1 MEFSW
6 AMICSSVGLELS
18 SGADRARGGVDVT
31 ISAGCS
37 PQLSPGAAETLFTEV
52 CSVFSARL
60 TFTDGSSSCS
70 FGLLSAPSV
79 KLSTA
84 GAEMVPTDEAA
95 LAGLAPP
102 CEGGA
107 TIAVATCLMHLYLM
121 KERPASR
128 CILRTWTWPSCIGPV
143 LAHELSNAI
152 PGSSAILECVR
163 VMPTPWVWLRPA
175 HAA

>member
-1 MEFSW
+1 MYLMEFSW

-37 PQLSPGAAETLFTEV
+37 PQLSAGAAETLFTEV
-52 CSVFSARL
+52 CRVFSARL

-70 FGLLSAPSV
+70 CGLLSAPSV

-102 CEGGA
+102 CEAGA
-107 TIAVATCLMHLYLM
+107 TIAVATCLTHLYLM
-121 KERPASR
+121 LKPPAYR

-143 LAHELSNAI
+143 LAHELSNTL
-152 PGSSAILECVR
+152 PSSSAILECDS
-163 VMPTPWVWLRPA
+163 VMHTP
-175 HAA
+175 